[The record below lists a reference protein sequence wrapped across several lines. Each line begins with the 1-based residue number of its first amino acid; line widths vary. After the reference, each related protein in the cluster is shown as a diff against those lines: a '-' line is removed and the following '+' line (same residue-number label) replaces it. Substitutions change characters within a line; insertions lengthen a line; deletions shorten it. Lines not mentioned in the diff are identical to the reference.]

1 MQYRTATCERCG
13 LPRGEGGFCANC
25 KVLNADPGAG
35 LYAAS
40 GSRRLAGRLLDLTL
54 FVVCLGVGWWIWLG
68 VTSGGGQSPAKRM
81 LGLRVVRADG
91 SAMGGGGVWFRD
103 GVLALLL
110 TPLLP
115 LSALWALRSAS
126 RQTLHDVLVGSAVVS
141 AEARP
146 ATGYARRQ
154 PDGMT
159 SRRPAVVL
167 PPVARPVA
175 RAGAGAVSGAG
186 AAGTGGRCADGAGVA
201 AGVAGAGAIE
211 RAGASPRSAARR
223 PPDVA
228 GRGAT
233 VATAGAGL
241 DIGAAAAA
249 AAGVATGPRGG
260 DAAAAARSSCA
271 APGGRPVGPD
281 RVLAPRHD
289 DDGEDRGAGAA
300 LPRRRAE
307 PRGLR
312 ERAAAADRRVVS
324 DATAARR
331 RGARIRSRRRAA
343 CSRGRPCRR
352 ECA

>member
-115 LSALWALRSAS
+115 LSVLWALRSAS

-154 PDGMT
+154 HDGMT

-167 PPVARPVA
+167 PPAPVARPGRAPGPA
-175 RAGAGAVSGAG
+175 RSRAPEPRRPTGAAPRGPGSRPVSRAPERSSGPERPHDRLPDDRPMWPGGAPPWQQQGPGSTSGARPPAASRPGPGAGM
-186 AAGTGGRCADGAGVA
+186 
-201 AGVAGAGAIE
+201 
-211 RAGASPRSAARR
+211 PPRR
-223 PPDVA
+223 PDRHAPPPA
-228 GRGAT
+228 GDPSGPIEYSRRAT
-233 VATAGAGL
+233 TTMEKIAEL
-241 DIGAAAAA
+241 EQRY
-249 AAGVATGPRGG
+249 RGG
-260 DAAAAARSSCA
+260 GLSR
-271 APGGRPVGPD
+271 
-281 RVLAPRHD
+281 
-289 DDGEDRGAGAA
+289 EDFENE
-300 LPRRRAE
+300 RRRLIAE
-307 PRGLR
+307 
-312 ERAAAADRRVVS
+312 S
-324 DATAARR
+324 
-331 RGARIRSRRRAA
+331 
-343 CSRGRPCRR
+343 
-352 ECA
+352 